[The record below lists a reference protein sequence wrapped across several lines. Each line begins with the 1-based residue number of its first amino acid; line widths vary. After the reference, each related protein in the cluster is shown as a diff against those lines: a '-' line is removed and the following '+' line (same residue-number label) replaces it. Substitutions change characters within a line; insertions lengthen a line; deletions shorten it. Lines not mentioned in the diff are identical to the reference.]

1 MALIFVDR
9 AKVRTQ
15 TAGTGTLILG
25 APVAGFQSFASV
37 GDANE
42 TYYAISDVSGNW
54 EIGRGTYNATANSI
68 SRDTVLS
75 SSAGGTKVNFP
86 VGSKN
91 VYGTYPAAVASQVFA
106 GTGNAPSATYANTV
120 AITADNSTNA
130 TNYPVFINAATGNLA
145 LRSDTGFTYNPS
157 TNTLTAGTFSGALA
171 GNAATVT
178 NGVYTSNTYSDPSW
192 LTTLAASKIT
202 GTSLP
207 SNLVSSSLTSV
218 GTLTNL
224 TVTNTINGNITG
236 NSASAGLA
244 NTVDI
249 TNTNSGTTVYYPTFV
264 ANLSTGQVVRA
275 DSDLSYRT
283 DTNTLTAP
291 YFSGSLTGNADTATA
306 LKTARTINGVSFDGT
321 ANIVIGNP
329 IRAYQKSSD
338 VTASGTVAFPVNAY
352 ISVGTAFGTMA
363 SNGVFSFT
371 RAGTYQINVTFNV
384 SADPDAWGGIN
395 GTTGVRYNQVKK
407 NATGAYIGSSTDIIT
422 VSSGDTYEWK
432 VNNLVVVY
440 GSTNNTAT
448 RIQFTQL
455 A

>member
-15 TAGTGTLILG
+15 TAGTGTLTLG
-25 APVAGFQSFASV
+25 AAVAGFQTFASV
-37 GDANE
+37 GDGNE
-42 TYYAISDVSGNW
+42 TYYAIADSVGNW
-54 EIGRGTYNATANSI
+54 EIGRGTYNSNTI
-68 SRDTVLS
+68 TRDTVLS
-75 SSAGGTKVNFP
+75 SSAGGAKVSFP
-86 VGSKN
+86 AGSKN

-120 AITADNSTNA
+120 AITADNTTNA

-178 NGVYTSNTYSDPSW
+178 NGVYTSNTYADPSW
-192 LTTLAASKIT
+192 LTSLAASKIA

-207 SNLVSSSLTSV
+207 VTIVSSSLTSV
-218 GTLTNL
+218 GTLNNL
-224 TVTNTINGNITG
+224 TVTNTINGSVSG
-236 NSASAGLA
+236 SSASAGVA
-244 NTVDI
+244 TTVDI
-249 TNTNSGTTVYYPTFV
+249 TNTNGLTTVYYPTFV
-264 ANLSTGQVVRA
+264 ENRSAGQTVRA
-275 DSDLSYRT
+275 DVDLTYRT

-291 YFSGSLTGNADTATA
+291 NFSGSLTGNADTATA

-321 ANIVIGNP
+321 ANIVIGNA
-329 IRAYQKSSD
+329 IRAYQKSAD
-338 VTASGTVAFPVNAY
+338 VTASGTVAFPSSTY
-352 ISVGTAFGTMA
+352 ISVGSAFGTMA
-363 SNGVFSFT
+363 TTGVFSFT
-371 RAGTYQINVTFNV
+371 RAGTYQVNVTFNV

-395 GTTGVRYNQVKK
+395 GTTGTRYNQVKK

-432 VNNLVVVY
+432 TNNLVAVY
-440 GSTNNTAT
+440 GATNNTAT